1 MYYRILPR
9 GQVRFLRELVGFTL
23 VVLFIVDVTIPFDRV
38 EAVVKDLAFL
48 LVVDLVVASVVGLVV
63 AVVAGVVPA
72 VVFGRVYFTVFKV
85 EEVVAVVAV
94 VVRVVAVVVVVVDVV
109 VFIVVVGDIVFSE
122 DVKRVV
128 GVVLTVDAVVVNF
141 FMRDPKMKNLK
152 ITHYCTR
159 ARNDVM
165 NHY

>member
-1 MYYRILPR
+1 MPR

-23 VVLFIVDVTIPFDRV
+23 VVLFVVDVTISFDRV
-38 EAVVKDLAFL
+38 EAVVKDLGFL
-48 LVVDLVVASVVGLVV
+48 LVVELVVASVVGLVV
-63 AVVAGVVPA
+63 AAVAGVVPA
-72 VVFGRVYFTVFKV
+72 KVFGRVCFTVFKV
-85 EEVVAVVAV
+85 EVVAVVAV
-94 VVRVVAVVVVVVDVV
+94 VVRVVVAVVVDVV
-109 VFIVVVGDIVFSE
+109 VFIVVVGDVVFSE

-128 GVVLTVDAVVVNF
+128 GVVLTVDAVVANF

>member
-1 MYYRILPR
+1 MPR
-9 GQVRFLRELVGFTL
+9 GQVRFLRKLVGFTL

-38 EAVVKDLAFL
+38 EAVVKDLGFL
-48 LVVDLVVASVVGLVV
+48 LVVELVVVSVVGLVV
-63 AVVAGVVPA
+63 AAVAGVVPA
-72 VVFGRVYFTVFKV
+72 VVFGRVYFTVFK
-85 EEVVAVVAV
+85 EVVAVVAV
-94 VVRVVAVVVVVVDVV
+94 VFRVVAVVVVVVDVV
-109 VFIVVVGDIVFSE
+109 VFIVVAGDVLFSE

-165 NHY
+165 NHC

>member
-1 MYYRILPR
+1 MPR

-23 VVLFIVDVTIPFDRV
+23 VVLFVVDVTISFDRV
-38 EAVVKDLAFL
+38 EAVVKDLGFL
-48 LVVDLVVASVVGLVV
+48 LVVELVVASVVGLVV
-63 AVVAGVVPA
+63 AAVAGVVPA
-72 VVFGRVYFTVFKV
+72 KVFGRVYFTVFKV
-85 EEVVAVVAV
+85 EVVAVVAV
-94 VVRVVAVVVVVVDVV
+94 VVRVVVAVVVDVV
-109 VFIVVVGDIVFSE
+109 VFIVVVGDVVFSE

-128 GVVLTVDAVVVNF
+128 GVVLTVDAVVANF

>member
-1 MYYRILPR
+1 MPR
-9 GQVRFLRELVGFTL
+9 GQVRFVRELVGFTL

-38 EAVVKDLAFL
+38 EAVVKDLGFL
-48 LVVDLVVASVVGLVV
+48 LVVELVVASVVGLVV

-72 VVFGRVYFTVFKV
+72 VVFGRVYFTVFK
-85 EEVVAVVAV
+85 EVVAVVAV
-94 VVRVVAVVVVVVDVV
+94 VFRVVVVVVVVVVDVV
-109 VFIVVVGDIVFSE
+109 VFIVVVGDVVFSE

>member
-1 MYYRILPR
+1 MLILPR

-63 AVVAGVVPA
+63 AVVAGVVPP
-72 VVFGRVYFTVFKV
+72 VVFGRVYFTVFK
-85 EEVVAVVAV
+85 EVVAVVAV
-94 VVRVVAVVVVVVDVV
+94 VFRVAVVVVVVDVV

>member
-1 MYYRILPR
+1 MPR
-9 GQVRFLRELVGFTL
+9 GQVRFLREFVGFTL

-38 EAVVKDLAFL
+38 EAVVKDLGFL
-48 LVVDLVVASVVGLVV
+48 LVVELVVASVVGLVV

-72 VVFGRVYFTVFKV
+72 VVFGRVYFTVFK
-85 EEVVAVVAV
+85 EVVAVVAV
-94 VVRVVAVVVVVVDVV
+94 VFRVVVVVVVVVVDVV
-109 VFIVVVGDIVFSE
+109 VFIVVVGDVVFSE

-128 GVVLTVDAVVVNF
+128 GVVLIVDAVVVNF

>member
-1 MYYRILPR
+1 MLILPR

-48 LVVDLVVASVVGLVV
+48 LVVASVVGLVV
-63 AVVAGVVPA
+63 AVVAGVVPP
-72 VVFGRVYFTVFKV
+72 VVFGRVYFTVFK
-85 EEVVAVVAV
+85 EVVAVVAV
-94 VVRVVAVVVVVVDVV
+94 VFRVAVVVVVVDVV

>member
-38 EAVVKDLAFL
+38 EAVVKDLGFL
-48 LVVDLVVASVVGLVV
+48 LVVELVVASVVGLVV

-72 VVFGRVYFTVFKV
+72 VVFGRVYFTVFK
-85 EEVVAVVAV
+85 EVVAVVAV
-94 VVRVVAVVVVVVDVV
+94 VFRVAVVVVVVDVV

>member
-1 MYYRILPR
+1 MPR
-9 GQVRFLRELVGFTL
+9 GQVRFLRKLVGFTL

-38 EAVVKDLAFL
+38 EAVVKDLGFL
-48 LVVDLVVASVVGLVV
+48 LVVELVVASVVGLVV

-72 VVFGRVYFTVFKV
+72 VVFGRVYFTVFK
-85 EEVVAVVAV
+85 EVVAVVAV
-94 VVRVVAVVVVVVDVV
+94 VFRVVVVVVVVVVDVV
-109 VFIVVVGDIVFSE
+109 VFIVVVGDVVFSE

-128 GVVLTVDAVVVNF
+128 GVVLIVDAVVVNF

-159 ARNDVM
+159 ARNNVM
-165 NHY
+165 NNY

>member
-38 EAVVKDLAFL
+38 EAVVKDLGFL
-48 LVVDLVVASVVGLVV
+48 LVVELVVVSVVGLVV
-63 AVVAGVVPA
+63 AAVAGVVPA
-72 VVFGRVYFTVFKV
+72 VVFGRVYFTVFK
-85 EEVVAVVAV
+85 EVVAVVAV
-94 VVRVVAVVVVVVDVV
+94 VFRVVFRVVVVVVVDVM
-109 VFIVVVGDIVFSE
+109 VFIVVVGDVVFSE

-159 ARNDVM
+159 ARNNVM
-165 NHY
+165 NNY

>member
-1 MYYRILPR
+1 MPR

-23 VVLFIVDVTIPFDRV
+23 VVLFVVDVTISFDRV
-38 EAVVKDLAFL
+38 EAVVKDLGFL
-48 LVVDLVVASVVGLVV
+48 LVVELVVASVVGLVV
-63 AVVAGVVPA
+63 AAVAGVVPA
-72 VVFGRVYFTVFKV
+72 KVFGRVYFTVFKV
-85 EEVVAVVAV
+85 EVVAVVAA
-94 VVRVVAVVVVVVDVV
+94 VVRVVVAVVVDVV
-109 VFIVVVGDIVFSE
+109 VFIVVVGDVVFSE

-128 GVVLTVDAVVVNF
+128 GVVLTVDAVVANF

>member
-1 MYYRILPR
+1 MPR

-23 VVLFIVDVTIPFDRV
+23 VVLFVVDVTISFDRV
-38 EAVVKDLAFL
+38 EAFVKDLGFL
-48 LVVDLVVASVVGLVV
+48 LVVELVVASVVGLVV
-63 AVVAGVVPA
+63 AAVAGVVPA
-72 VVFGRVYFTVFKV
+72 KVFGRVYFTVFKV
-85 EEVVAVVAV
+85 EVVAIVAV
-94 VVRVVAVVVVVVDVV
+94 VVRVVVAVVVDVV
-109 VFIVVVGDIVFSE
+109 VFIVVVGDVVFSE

-128 GVVLTVDAVVVNF
+128 GVALTVDAVVANF

-159 ARNDVM
+159 TRNDVM

>member
-1 MYYRILPR
+1 MPR

-23 VVLFIVDVTIPFDRV
+23 VVLFVVDVTISFDRV
-38 EAVVKDLAFL
+38 EAVVKDLGFL
-48 LVVDLVVASVVGLVV
+48 LVAELVVASVVGLVV
-63 AVVAGVVPA
+63 AAVAGVVPA
-72 VVFGRVYFTVFKV
+72 KVFGRVYFTVFKV
-85 EEVVAVVAV
+85 EVVAVVAV
-94 VVRVVAVVVVVVDVV
+94 VVRVVVAVVVDVV
-109 VFIVVVGDIVFSE
+109 VFIVVVGDVVFSE
-122 DVKRVV
+122 DVKRFV
-128 GVVLTVDAVVVNF
+128 GVVLTVDAAVVNF

>member
-1 MYYRILPR
+1 MPR

-63 AVVAGVVPA
+63 AVVAGVVPP
-72 VVFGRVYFTVFKV
+72 VVFGRVYFTVFK
-85 EEVVAVVAV
+85 EVVAVVAV
-94 VVRVVAVVVVVVDVV
+94 VFRVAVVVVVVDVV

-128 GVVLTVDAVVVNF
+128 GVALTVDAVVANF

-159 ARNDVM
+159 TRNDVM

>member
-1 MYYRILPR
+1 MYYRISPR

-38 EAVVKDLAFL
+38 EAVVKDLGFL
-48 LVVDLVVASVVGLVV
+48 LVVELVVASVVGLVV
-63 AVVAGVVPA
+63 AAVAGVVPA
-72 VVFGRVYFTVFKV
+72 KVFGRVYFTVFKV
-85 EEVVAVVAV
+85 EVVAVVAV
-94 VVRVVAVVVVVVDVV
+94 VVRVVVAVVVDVV
-109 VFIVVVGDIVFSE
+109 VFIVVVGDVVFSE

-128 GVVLTVDAVVVNF
+128 GVVLTVDAVVANF

>member
-1 MYYRILPR
+1 MPR

-23 VVLFIVDVTIPFDRV
+23 VVLFVVDVTISFDRV
-38 EAVVKDLAFL
+38 EAFVKDLGFL
-48 LVVDLVVASVVGLVV
+48 LVVELVVASVVGLVV
-63 AVVAGVVPA
+63 AAVAGVVPA
-72 VVFGRVYFTVFKV
+72 KVFGRVYFTVFKV
-85 EEVVAVVAV
+85 EVVAVVAV
-94 VVRVVAVVVVVVDVV
+94 VVRVVVAVVVDVV
-109 VFIVVVGDIVFSE
+109 VFIVVVGDVVFSE
-122 DVKRVV
+122 DVKRFV
-128 GVVLTVDAVVVNF
+128 GVVLTVDAAVVNF

>member
-1 MYYRILPR
+1 MPR

-23 VVLFIVDVTIPFDRV
+23 VVLFVVDVTISFDRV
-38 EAVVKDLAFL
+38 EAVVKDLGFL
-48 LVVDLVVASVVGLVV
+48 LVAELVVASVVGLVV
-63 AVVAGVVPA
+63 AAVAGVVPA
-72 VVFGRVYFTVFKV
+72 KVFGRVYFTVFKV
-85 EEVVAVVAV
+85 EVVAVVAV
-94 VVRVVAVVVVVVDVV
+94 VVRVVVAVVVDVV
-109 VFIVVVGDIVFSE
+109 VFIVVVGDVVFSE

-128 GVVLTVDAVVVNF
+128 GVVLTVDAVVANF
-141 FMRDPKMKNLK
+141 LMRDPKMKNLK

>member
-1 MYYRILPR
+1 M
-9 GQVRFLRELVGFTL
+9 
-23 VVLFIVDVTIPFDRV
+23 DVTISFDRV
-38 EAVVKDLAFL
+38 EAVVKDLGFL
-48 LVVDLVVASVVGLVV
+48 LVVELVVASVVGLVV
-63 AVVAGVVPA
+63 AAVAGVVPA
-72 VVFGRVYFTVFKV
+72 KVFGRVYFTVFKV
-85 EEVVAVVAV
+85 EVVAVVAV
-94 VVRVVAVVVVVVDVV
+94 VVRVVVAVVVDVV
-109 VFIVVVGDIVFSE
+109 VFIVVVGDVVFSE

-128 GVVLTVDAVVVNF
+128 GVVLTVDAVVANF

>member
-1 MYYRILPR
+1 MPR

-23 VVLFIVDVTIPFDRV
+23 VVLFVVHVTISFDRV
-38 EAVVKDLAFL
+38 EAFVKDLGFL
-48 LVVDLVVASVVGLVV
+48 LVVELVVASVVGLVV
-63 AVVAGVVPA
+63 AAVAGVVPA
-72 VVFGRVYFTVFKV
+72 KVFGRVYFTVFKV
-85 EEVVAVVAV
+85 EVVAVVAV

-109 VFIVVVGDIVFSE
+109 VFIVVAGDVLFSE

-165 NHY
+165 NHC

>member
-1 MYYRILPR
+1 MPR
-9 GQVRFLRELVGFTL
+9 GQVRFLRKLVGFTL

-38 EAVVKDLAFL
+38 EAVVKDLGFL
-48 LVVDLVVASVVGLVV
+48 LVVELVVVSVVGLVV
-63 AVVAGVVPA
+63 AAVAGVVPA
-72 VVFGRVYFTVFKV
+72 VVFGRVYFTVFK
-85 EEVVAVVAV
+85 EVVAVVAV
-94 VVRVVAVVVVVVDVV
+94 VFRVVVVVVVVVVDVM
-109 VFIVVVGDIVFSE
+109 VFIVVVGDVVFSE

-159 ARNDVM
+159 ARNNVM
-165 NHY
+165 NNY